1 MWLIMCHFHWGQ
13 LFITLLVWQTLMN
26 HLLVFTIRW
35 VRLPTPDSFPVV
47 TVLNI
52 VKLVYNHMMIKTRFK
67 SGIGPLSS
75 LCICNSCGMLQIMLK
90 EVLSSFGF
98 GAKST
103 LVVVVGEAN
112 IEHSAQTYNAEL
124 ALSF

>member
-1 MWLIMCHFHWGQ
+1 MWHFHWGQ
-13 LFITLLVWQTLMN
+13 LFITLLVQKTLMN

-35 VRLPTPDSFPVV
+35 GLPTPDSFPVV

-67 SGIGPLSS
+67 SEIGPLSS

-90 EVLSSFGF
+90 EVLSNFGF
-98 GAKST
+98 GTKST

-112 IEHSAQTYNAEL
+112 IEHSAQTDNAEL

>member
-1 MWLIMCHFHWGQ
+1 MWHFHWGQ
-13 LFITLLVWQTLMN
+13 LFITSLVQKTLMN

-35 VRLPTPDSFPVV
+35 GLPTPDSFPAV
-47 TVLNI
+47 TGLII

-90 EVLSSFGF
+90 EVLSNFGF
-98 GAKST
+98 GTKST

-112 IEHSAQTYNAEL
+112 IEYSAQTYNAEL

>member
-1 MWLIMCHFHWGQ
+1 MWHFHWGQ
-13 LFITLLVWQTLMN
+13 LFITLLVQQTLMN

-35 VRLPTPDSFPVV
+35 GLPTPNSFPAV

-90 EVLSSFGF
+90 EVLSNFGF
-98 GAKST
+98 GTKST

-124 ALSF
+124 ALLF

>member
-1 MWLIMCHFHWGQ
+1 MCHFHWGQ
-13 LFITLLVWQTLMN
+13 LFITLLEWQTLMN

>member
-1 MWLIMCHFHWGQ
+1 MCHFHWGQ

-103 LVVVVGEAN
+103 LVVVVGE
-112 IEHSAQTYNAEL
+112 
-124 ALSF
+124 LSQL

>member
-1 MWLIMCHFHWGQ
+1 MWHFHWGQ
-13 LFITLLVWQTLMN
+13 LFITLLVQKTLMN

-35 VRLPTPDSFPVV
+35 GLPTPDSFPAVPG
-47 TVLNI
+47 LII

-67 SGIGPLSS
+67 TGIGPLSS
-75 LCICNSCGMLQIMLK
+75 FSICNSCGMLQIMLK
-90 EVLSSFGF
+90 EVLSNFGF
-98 GAKST
+98 GTKSA